1 MCYVPES
8 IISEDLADGT
18 RLMVEGMVKTAI
30 TIEAT
35 DIIVLPHLEDDLL
48 PVNSDQ
54 AISLYSSYVDRN
66 TFMQGQFTQRLPF
79 ECTHERSDKNAALIL
94 YKKSNL
100 RYLGVADYIHSE
112 ISFDLL
118 SQLRA
123 LVQLDLEIRFDR
135 AFLRN
140 QNRLTMNLPSLKIL
154 TSIWDNQPKE
164 LTITVDAPKLRG
176 LSIRMEQ
183 SDRGAFAHLKL
194 LHPQTLN
201 DLTINGQ
208 WKLPEIEV
216 FTNLQTFEYMIG
228 GALSACERQLV
239 SENSPL
245 EKLSTVLV
253 SYLDANSSDQASQF
267 SEGIPEE
274 YVQHLKAL
282 LHRKRSTLRLF
293 FESIRLKESAD
304 LVMLTGGLGTSDQVL
319 DTQLRRYGSLYPDGI
334 ERFEFDFLAAMRALQ
349 EEQAAGD
356 SQPVRAFPADF
367 HSKFAIHT
375 VKVNA
380 GKGAEL
386 LDYQLL
392 RQFLKDCPLLK
403 ALEFIDCSTE
413 VDFQNFLNSLPIEV
427 PDLTRLAIKN
437 RDSTDQLRIVDR
449 FAFLPNLKHLAC
461 FETNHLLPA
470 NIIRNLDGIQ
480 FFELFSFK
488 AIVTISGKR
497 KRGKAPE
504 STLAS
509 VDIWVYADEK
519 QPRTPKQY
527 SLMVKRVKN
536 GQKVTSADDPSLER
550 CLRKLENYLV
560 D

>member
-1 MCYVPES
+1 MCNVPES
-8 IISEDLADGT
+8 IISEGLADGT
-18 RLMVEGMVKTAI
+18 RLMVEGMVKTAT

-48 PVNSDQ
+48 PVNSNQ

-79 ECTHERSDKNAALIL
+79 ECTHERSDKNARLIQD
-94 YKKSNL
+94 KASNL
-100 RYLGVADYIHSE
+100 RYLGVANYIHSE

-118 SQLRA
+118 SQLSA
-123 LVQLDLEIRFDR
+123 LVQLDLEIRSKI
-135 AFLRN
+135 AFPN
-140 QNRLTMNLPSLKIL
+140 QNRLTMNLRSLKIL
-154 TSIWDNQPKE
+154 TIIWDNQPE
-164 LTITVDAPKLRG
+164 GLIITVDAPELRG

-183 SDRGAFAHLKL
+183 SDRRAFTQLKL

-201 DLTINGQ
+201 DLTIYGK
-208 WKLPEIEV
+208 WELPEIEV

-228 GALSACERQLV
+228 GAPLAFQRQLIGEH
-239 SENSPL
+239 SSL
-245 EKLSTVLV
+245 RKLSTLLV

-282 LHRKRSTLRLF
+282 LQWKRSTLRLF

-403 ALEFIDCSTE
+403 ALEFIDCITGD
-413 VDFQNFLNSLPIEV
+413 DFQHFLNSLPIEV

-488 AIVTISGKR
+488 AIVKVTNLKR

-550 CLRKLENYLV
+550 CLRKLENYL